1 MAALNLF
8 AFRAGTTALH
18 RLDVRTKMVLVCM
31 VSLAILAADFTG
43 CLACFLVLYGLI
55 RSIGISFIRL
65 LAQLKWFI
73 LLLIIMLLTSSLT
86 IPGTPVF
93 SLSGVM
99 VTQEGMARGALVA
112 VRFFLVMMTGL
123 LFSATTRPT
132 ALKSAAQWFLRP
144 IPLVPEKRVAIMIS
158 LFLRFLPLILDQ
170 AQQTSDAVNA
180 RCGNLHKNPVRR
192 IRCLTLP
199 VMKKT
204 FMAADNLCL
213 AMDARCFTEDRT
225 DPAFEKGGK
234 ERVFLAA
241 GGGLCLGMV
250 WQAKVSFWMTFWS

>member
-1 MAALNLF
+1 MANLTLF
-8 AFRAGTTALH
+8 TFRAGTTALH
-18 RLDVRTKMVLVCM
+18 RLDVRHKTALVCM
-31 VSLAILAADFTG
+31 VSLALFTSGFAG

-55 RSIGISFIRL
+55 RTIGVSFVRL

-73 LLLIIMLLTSSLT
+73 LLLGIMFVARALT
-86 IPGTPVF
+86 IPGDPVF
-93 SLSGVM
+93 SFSGIVA
-99 VTQEGMARGALVA
+99 TKEGLAQGALVA
-112 VRFFLVMMTGL
+112 IRFFLVMMTGL
-123 LFSATTRPT
+123 LFSATTRP
-132 ALKSAAQWFLRP
+132 ADLKSAAQWFLKP
-144 IPLVPEKRVAIMIS
+144 IPFVPEKQVAIMIS

-225 DPAFEKGGK
+225 DPAFERGGK
-234 ERVFLAA
+234 EKVFLATGA
-241 GGGLCLGMV
+241 GLCLGMV
-250 WQAKVSFWMTFWS
+250 WQAKISFWMTFWS

>member
-8 AFRAGTTALH
+8 AFRTGTTALH
-18 RLDVRTKMVLVCM
+18 RLDVRTKIVLVCM
-31 VSLAILAADFTG
+31 VSLAVLAAGFIG
-43 CLACFLVLYGLI
+43 CLACFLVLYGLVRTI
-55 RSIGISFIRL
+55 NVSFIRL
-65 LAQLKWFI
+65 LAQLQWFI
-73 LLLIIMLLTSSLT
+73 LLLFIMFLTSSLT

-93 SLSGVM
+93 SLSGLM

-123 LFSATTRPT
+123 LFSATTRPAT
-132 ALKSAAQWFLRP
+132 LKSAAQWFLRP

-199 VMKKT
+199 VIKKT
-204 FMAADNLCL
+204 FLAADNLCL
-213 AMDARCFTEDRT
+213 AMDARCFTENRT

-234 ERVFLAA
+234 EKMFLAA
-241 GGGLCLGMV
+241 GAALCIGMV
-250 WQAKVSFWMTFWS
+250 WQVPVSFWMTFWS